1 MMLVG
6 RDEEIAALHALFLE
20 SATGRAVVA
29 VVRGPV
35 GCGKTALLAALAGRA
50 ADSGAAR
57 LSAIAS
63 RAERGLPL
71 GVLDQLCRGSQLPAE
86 AGSQLAALLDR
97 DAIAGLPPSPAPEV
111 IGPELARVFE
121 GLLAVLVRLAQ
132 DRPVLLTVDDA
143 QHADVMSL
151 QFLSYL
157 ARRAGT
163 ARILTVL
170 AESPQR
176 RRADALVRAE
186 LLGQGNCHVIPL
198 VPLPEPDVARLLAGY
213 VGDEASRRLAPAC
226 HRMTGG
232 NPLLAK
238 ALGQDDLAADPVR
251 PAGEAPAGPVPGPA
265 FRSAVL
271 TCLHRHEPELAELA
285 QAVAV
290 LGGDVTPGLLGDL
303 LGIGPDSAAR
313 GLDALAA
320 SGLLEPGGFRHEEA
334 RQAVLGHMTIDERAA
349 LQGRAAAAL
358 YRAGAAPAAVAGHL
372 VAAELGGDGWT
383 VPVLQEAAEQVLADG
398 DAARAVGYL
407 RRAKSDCSD
416 ERQRAAIAFSLA
428 CAEWLVNPE
437 HGARHLSGLVADARA
452 GLLSGEHLGELAYYL
467 IWAGD
472 QENAE
477 EVLATLDLGPADP
490 PLAPRM
496 PVRQPALRSPMEF
509 LYPDLARRAQRV
521 KGATR
526 TPAPAT
532 RTSAPAAR
540 TPAPAARTPAPAAE
554 AAGPRSALESKL
566 PAVVA
571 DDTRA
576 AIRNAEI
583 VLSERS
589 INDPTL
595 ASVTTAL
602 MTLICEDRLD
612 RAAFWCDVLLRE
624 SGASSASPSW
634 RAVLTAILAMIE
646 MRRGNLPVAE
656 RHART
661 ALTLLTKRA
670 WGVAIGVP
678 LSSLLL
684 TATASRKHDE
694 AAACL
699 RMPVPEA
706 MFSTFYGLLYLY
718 ARGEYYLASERPQAA
733 LTDFTDC
740 GKRMATWGLD
750 LPGLLP
756 WRTKAAEAHLVMGN
770 SLQAREL
777 SKEQLAQAGARF
789 PRTRGISLRALAL
802 TSHPAK
808 RTALLRESAEALRD
822 SGARL
827 ELAYTFNELSN
838 AHLALGEH
846 GRAQWAARQARNL
859 AEQCGA
865 TAQKTAIGVAEAA
878 GEANRETNG
887 DVDKNLISQ
896 LSDAEQRVGTLAAFG
911 YTNGQIAHKLYIT
924 VSTVEQHLTRIYR
937 KLGVTGRAE
946 LPIDVWRSP
955 SLD

>member
-6 RDEEIAALHALFLE
+6 RDEELAALHALFLE
-20 SATGRAVVA
+20 SARGRAVVA

-35 GCGKTALLAALAGRA
+35 ACGKTAVLQALAGRA
-50 ADSGAAR
+50 ADSGAAC
-57 LSAIAS
+57 LGAIAS

-97 DAIAGLPPSPAPEV
+97 DAIAGLPTSPAPEA

-132 DRPVLLTVDDA
+132 DRPVLLAVDDA

-163 ARILTVL
+163 ARIFTVL
-170 AESPQR
+170 AESPQT
-176 RRADALVRAE
+176 RRADALVHAE
-186 LLGQGNCHVIPL
+186 LLRQGNCHVIPL
-198 VPLPEPDVARLLAGY
+198 APLPEPELARLLAGY
-213 VGDEASRRLAPAC
+213 VGDEPSQRLASAC
-226 HRMTGG
+226 HRITGG

-238 ALGQDDLAADPVR
+238 ALGQDDQAADPLR
-251 PAGEAPAGPVPGPA
+251 PAGEAVAGLVPGPA

-271 TCLHRHEPELAELA
+271 TCLHRHEPELAKLA

-290 LGGDVTPGLLGDL
+290 LGGDVTLGLLSDL
-303 LGIGPDSAAR
+303 LGIGPDSAER
-313 GLDALAA
+313 GLDVLTA

-334 RQAVLGHMTIDERAA
+334 RQAVLGYMTSDERTA

-358 YRAGAAPAAVAGHL
+358 YRVGAAPAAVAGHL
-372 VAAELGGDGWT
+372 VAADLGGDGWT

-416 ERQRAAIAFSLA
+416 ERQRAAIGFSLA

-437 HGARHLSGLVADARA
+437 RGARHLSGLVADARA
-452 GLLSGEHLGELAYYL
+452 GLLSGEHLSELAYYL

-477 EVLATLDLGPADP
+477 EVLATIDLGPADP

-496 PVRQPALRSPMEF
+496 PVRQPAFRSPMEF

-521 KGATR
+521 GG
-526 TPAPAT
+526 
-532 RTSAPAAR
+532 AAR
-540 TPAPAARTPAPAAE
+540 TPPPETNLTAVLAD
-554 AAGPRSALESKL
+554 RSK
-566 PAVVA
+566 
-571 DDTRA
+571 A

-589 INDPTL
+589 VNDPTL

-602 MTLICEDRLD
+602 MTLICEDQLD

-634 RAVLTAILAMIE
+634 RAVQTAILAMIE
-646 MRRGNLPVAE
+646 MRRGNLPAAE
-656 RHART
+656 RHAHT
-661 ALTLLTKRA
+661 ALTLLTKRS

-733 LTDFTDC
+733 LTDFTNC

-770 SLQAREL
+770 SLQARKL

-789 PRTRGISLRALAL
+789 PRTRGMSLRALAL
-802 TSHPAK
+802 TSHPTK

-878 GEANRETNG
+878 GEADGETNG
-887 DVDKNLISQ
+887 DVDKKLISQ
-896 LSDAEQRVGTLAAFG
+896 LSDAEQRVGALAAFG
-911 YTNGQIAHKLYIT
+911 YTNSQIAHKLYIT

-955 SLD
+955 SLE

>member
-6 RDEEIAALHALFLE
+6 RDEEMATLHALFLE
-20 SATGRAVVA
+20 SARGRAVVA

-35 GCGKTALLAALAGRA
+35 ACGKTAVLQALAGRA
-50 ADSGAAR
+50 ADSGAAC
-57 LSAIAS
+57 LGAIAS

-97 DAIAGLPPSPAPEV
+97 DAIAGLPPSPAPEA
-111 IGPELARVFE
+111 IGPALARVFE
-121 GLLAVLVRLAQ
+121 GMLAVLVRLAQ
-132 DRPVLLTVDDA
+132 DRPVLLAVDDA

-170 AESPQR
+170 AESPQT
-176 RRADALVRAE
+176 RRADALVHAE
-186 LLGQGNCHVIPL
+186 LLRQGNCHVIPL
-198 VPLPEPDVARLLAGY
+198 APLPEPDLARLLAGY
-213 VGDEASRRLAPAC
+213 VGDEASQRLASAC

-238 ALGQDDLAADPVR
+238 ALGQDDLAADPSR
-251 PAGEAPAGPVPGPA
+251 PAGEALARLVPGPA

-271 TCLHRHEPELAELA
+271 TCLHRHEPELAKLA

-290 LGGDVTPGLLGDL
+290 LGGDVTLALLGDL
-303 LGIGPDSAAR
+303 LEIEPDSAAR
-313 GLDALAA
+313 GLDLLAT

-334 RQAVLGHMTIDERAA
+334 RQAVLGHMTIDERAD

-407 RRAKSDCSD
+407 RRAKSECSD
-416 ERQRAAIAFSLA
+416 ERQRAAIGFSLA

-437 HGARHLSGLVADARA
+437 RGARHLSGLVADARS

-496 PVRQPALRSPMEF
+496 PVRQPAFRSPMEF
-509 LYPDLARRAQRV
+509 LYPDLARRSQR
-521 KGATR
+521 TR
-526 TPAPAT
+526 GDA
-532 RTSAPAAR
+532 RTSAAAAR
-540 TPAPAARTPAPAAE
+540 TPAPGGRTPTAE
-554 AAGPRSALESKL
+554 AAGPRSAPQTK
-566 PAVVA
+566 PPGAVA
-571 DDTRA
+571 DNTKA

-589 INDPTL
+589 VNDPTL

-612 RAAFWCDVLLRE
+612 RASFWCDVLLRE
-624 SGASSASPSW
+624 SGASAASPSW

-661 ALTLLTKRA
+661 ALSLLTKRA

-802 TSHPAK
+802 TSHPTK

-878 GEANRETNG
+878 GESDGETSG
-887 DVDKNLISQ
+887 DVDKKLISQ
-896 LSDAEQRVGTLAAFG
+896 LSDAEQRVGALAAFG

-955 SLD
+955 SLE